1 MVFLQI
7 LLIMNPTYNQN
18 LRECLFLKRRDM
30 YEKVNISDIL
40 YVEAGGSSLKIVTNS
55 KRSYVLSINLK
66 KFTSQV
72 TNSDLVRVHR
82 SFIVN
87 LAQVDAIKG
96 RLLVVGEKDI
106 PFSDSFI
113 PQIGSYLPVVRTV

>member
-87 LAQVDAIKG
+87 LAQVNAIKG

>member
-1 MVFLQI
+1 MMSYQI
-7 LLIMNPTYNQN
+7 LLIMNPNYNEN

-30 YEKVNISDIL
+30 YEKVKISDIL

-66 KFTSQV
+66 KFISQV
-72 TNSDLVRVHR
+72 TNTDLVRVHR
-82 SFIVN
+82 SFFVN
-87 LAQVDAIKG
+87 LAQVNAIKG

>member
-1 MVFLQI
+1 
-7 LLIMNPTYNQN
+7 MNPHYNEK
-18 LRECLFLKRRDM
+18 LRECLFLKRRDL

-72 TNSDLVRVHR
+72 TNSNLVRVHR

-87 LAQVDAIKG
+87 LAQVNAIKG
-96 RLLVVGEKDI
+96 RLLVVGERDI